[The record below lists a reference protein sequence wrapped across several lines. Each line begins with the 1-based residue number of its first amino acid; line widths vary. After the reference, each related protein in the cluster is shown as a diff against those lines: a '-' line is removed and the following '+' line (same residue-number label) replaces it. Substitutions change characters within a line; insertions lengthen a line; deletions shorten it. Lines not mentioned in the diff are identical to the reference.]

1 MIRLL
6 LLLRHDLGDSGQR
19 VARLRRTFPCG
30 SFLID
35 IKAKPWPTPSPGE
48 AASFLDWKDMV
59 VASELRLGEPPRV
72 AGGGLAQI
80 DLAALA
86 GHAAVLRTR
95 RGQDIAIAPVDP
107 DATLLIRS
115 GFLTLECALPGTEPH
130 IVALLLPGD
139 VLRSSHL
146 PPRCDT
152 ALRAHASGEIF
163 RLRSTT
169 AASLATQMPALAR
182 HLEDAL
188 ARYQARQALH
198 EIALAHVRLRA
209 ESRDVPDRARCP
221 FGTAHTRWRP
231 GRGAARSQGD
241 RRLSR
246 HQSGH
251 AFAGDVAA
259 QVLGLGGA
267 GRTAARRHP

>member
-1 MIRLL
+1 
-6 LLLRHDLGDSGQR
+6 
-19 VARLRRTFPCG
+19 
-30 SFLID
+30 
-35 IKAKPWPTPSPGE
+35 
-48 AASFLDWKDMV
+48 MV

-95 RGQDIAIAPVDP
+95 SGQDIAIAPVDP

-188 ARYQARQALH
+188 ARYQARCTRSL
-198 EIALAHVRLRA
+198 
-209 ESRDVPDRARCP
+209 SRTFDCAQKVAT
-221 FGTAHTRWRP
+221 FLIEL
-231 GRGAARSQGD
+231 AARSGLRTRD
-241 RRLSR
+241 GVRVEVPLGRKEIADYLGINPDTLSR
-246 HQSGH
+246 VMSRLRSWGWVELGAQRRAVIRDLGAPCS
-251 AFAGDVAA
+251 FSPAA
-259 QVLGLGGA
+259 ASLLRMHNAEELGAL
-267 GRTAARRHP
+267 P